1 MQEPTKIVEDLLKQQ
16 QQNQDQNQN
25 ENGDDG
31 EQSDSQD
38 NGQQQSGDQKIRK
51 VQMSRMVSKTIMRVN
66 SLTKAKLTMNSKVA
80 EITHN
85 SLMIPR

>member
-1 MQEPTKIVEDLLKQQ
+1 MAMTANRVTRRIMASSNREIRI
-16 QQNQDQNQN
+16 
-25 ENGDDG
+25 
-31 EQSDSQD
+31 
-38 NGQQQSGDQKIRK
+38 IRK
-51 VQMSRMVSKTIMRVN
+51 VQMSRVVSKTIMRVN

>member
-1 MQEPTKIVEDLLKQQ
+1 MPVTRRIMAKIALITLIILITLITLITTG
-16 QQNQDQNQN
+16 NQVTRT
-25 ENGDDG
+25 
-31 EQSDSQD
+31 
-38 NGQQQSGDQKIRK
+38 IRK
-51 VQMSRMVSKTIMRVN
+51 VQTSRMVSKTIMRVN